1 MCGHGGIGRRVTLR
15 SLWAKPVEVQVFL
28 AAPIKNLPKVKKETR
43 EISQTYSNVPQEPH
57 YRADK
62 KLADKA
68 SPLCWA
74 DKKTCSDV
82 SKKITSEQ
90 IRKKTCQ

>member
-43 EISQTYSNVPQEPH
+43 EISQTYSNVP
-57 YRADK
+57 
-62 KLADKA
+62 
-68 SPLCWA
+68 
-74 DKKTCSDV
+74 
-82 SKKITSEQ
+82 KKITSEQ
-90 IRKKTCQ
+90 IRKKTCQQGNHPVRDT